1 MTKRPG
7 LWLWLKYAL
16 GAGLPA
22 EYDEWVLHDTTCGS
36 WLLRHFAR
44 VLAVIIVPLVLISL
58 FVPAS
63 TSIRVLTALTV
74 GLCQLLLFGIIG
86 SDMTERRLVRA
97 GYPWGTGERT
107 RAQRAV
113 DSQRQANRLRRER
126 IAARRERRA

>member
-1 MTKRPG
+1 MIKRPG
-7 LWLWLKYAL
+7 PLLWLKYAL

-22 EYDEWVLHDTTCGS
+22 EYDEWVLYDTTCGT

-44 VLAVIIVPLVLISL
+44 VLTVIAVPLVLIGL

-63 TSIRVLTALTV
+63 TPIRVLTVLTV

-107 RAQRAV
+107 RARRAV
-113 DSQRQANRLRRER
+113 DSQRQANQQRRER
-126 IAARRERRA
+126 VAARRARRA